1 MRNTGKAPTMG
12 VWLVALILYFV
23 ALVAHFGWV
32 RIDGQIASW
41 SWIVG
46 FGLLLLACRL
56 RGL

>member
-1 MRNTGKAPTMG
+1 MG